1 MTWIYYDSKTGNV
14 ERFVNRL
21 KLHRDWQIQKI
32 DQVSLPLEEGHLIT
46 YTTGFGEV
54 PASTLR
60 FLEENSAAIK
70 SVSSSGNKNWGP
82 NYALAAKKISV
93 LFKLP
98 VLLQFELSGTGEDIR
113 KFIENIEG

>member
-21 KLHRDWQIQKI
+21 KLHRDWNIQKI
-32 DQVSLPLEEGHLIT
+32 DQVSLPLEKGHLIT
-46 YTTGFGEV
+46 YTTGFGEI
-54 PASTLR
+54 PLSTMR
-60 FLEENSAAIK
+60 FLEENSSSIQ

-82 NYALAAKKISV
+82 NYALAAKKIAA

-98 VLLQFELSGTGEDIR
+98 VLLQFELSGTGDDIQ